1 MIEIKQSRKLHE
13 SGFRL
18 MQIASNSNEVEVIN
32 EAADVLHIGFKDWLD
47 GLHLDITSKGV
58 IRIWS
63 NNFDLI
69 PDKKFSG
76 SDSIFMVAPKE
87 NK

>member
-18 MQIASNSNEVEVIN
+18 MQIANSSNEVEVIN
-32 EAADVLHIGFKDWLD
+32 EAADVLNIGFKGWLD

-69 PDKKFSG
+69 PNKKFSG

>member
-18 MQIASNSNEVEVIN
+18 MQIANSSNEVEVIN

-76 SDSIFMVAPKE
+76 SDSIFMVVPKGD
-87 NK
+87 K

>member
-1 MIEIKQSRKLHE
+1 MIEIKQKRKLHE

-18 MQIASNSNEVEVIN
+18 MQIVNSSNEVEVIN

>member
-1 MIEIKQSRKLHE
+1 MTKVV
-13 SGFRL
+13 
-18 MQIASNSNEVEVIN
+18 SNLLS
-32 EAADVLHIGFKDWLD
+32 
-47 GLHLDITSKGV
+47 DISKA
-58 IRIWS
+58 R
-63 NNFDLI
+63 DLI

>member
-1 MIEIKQSRKLHE
+1 MFLKHMRFNDICEV
-13 SGFRL
+13 L
-18 MQIASNSNEVEVIN
+18 MNYA
-32 EAADVLHIGFKDWLD
+32 
-47 GLHLDITSKGV
+47 
-58 IRIWS
+58 
-63 NNFDLI
+63 NNFDLV